1 MKASRKVHRIGG
13 TVLAL
18 GVVVGLA
25 HWPTTTRY
33 GINYRWASRR
43 IPLYEK
49 TINFLSRHLQTKRL
63 AEELTRGAAND
74 EEKLLTLFQWVGAHV
89 QPTPK
94 GFPVVDDHPLYILIR
109 GYGAEDQRTEAFALL
124 AHYAGFSSSV
134 ARLKAPGTGTLLH
147 VALVRQGIRHLVF
160 DITHQLVFRTAQGEL
175 AGLEELRHDPV
186 LLASASQGLLVDGVP
201 YERFFLAEASLS
213 SYSRSDAQELWPRLW
228 QMMRRLVQR

>member
-1 MKASRKVHRIGG
+1 MI
-13 TVLAL
+13 L

-33 GINYRWASRR
+33 NINYRQGSRQ

-49 TINFLSRHLQTKRL
+49 AVNFLSRHLQTKRL
-63 AEELTRGAAND
+63 AEELTRGATND
-74 EEKLLTLFQWVGAHV
+74 EDKLLNLFVWVSAHV

-134 ARLKAPGTGTLLH
+134 ARLKAPGTGTLLY
-147 VALVRQGIRHLVF
+147 VALVRQGTRHLVF
-160 DITHQLVFRTAQGEL
+160 DVNHQLVFQTAQGGL
-175 AGLEELRHDPV
+175 AGLEDLRQDPA
-186 LLASASQGLLVDGVP
+186 LLASASQGLRVDGVP
-201 YERFFLAEASLS
+201 YERFFLGEAALS
-213 SYSRSDAQELWPRLW
+213 SYSRSDAQEPWPRLW
-228 QMMRRLVQR
+228 QMMRRLVQL